1 MAQRIDRQREF
12 LASANALDPEERTRF
27 EKGLSRLE
35 EWAAHPPD
43 KTCHV
48 ASATTSTELPLVP
61 LMTDGSGR
69 HIRGWGLHVLLNGSE
84 AGLEVDTGASGL
96 VIGYS
101 IAQRAGLKP
110 DSRIQIGGVG
120 DKGPQGG
127 FVAQVDSIRVGS
139 LEFHDCTVQVSDRED
154 IVGVD
159 GLVGTDVFSNFLVTL
174 DYPMRKFLLS
184 QLPPRPSD
192 ASGPAETLNTQGGE
206 QGASAAPAASTG
218 TPSPGAA
225 LAGVASGGPQD
236 RYVSP
241 TMKDYTPVF
250 RSGHLLIIPTV
261 LNGTTQRLFMV
272 DSGAF
277 TSSISPEAARA
288 VTKVRGGSPVGVQG
302 ISGEV
307 KKLSTSDKIV
317 LTFAGIEQRNNDLI
331 SFDTAGI
338 SRSAGVEV
346 SGILGHTVLRELTIS
361 IDYRDGLM
369 KFDYDPHHGNHNF

>member
-1 MAQRIDRQREF
+1 
-12 LASANALDPEERTRF
+12 
-27 EKGLSRLE
+27 
-35 EWAAHPPD
+35 
-43 KTCHV
+43 
-48 ASATTSTELPLVP
+48 
-61 LMTDGSGR
+61 MTDGSGR